1 MRASPFK
8 YTTSALQLEII
19 NKKLFNNFNE
29 DGLKLRHAAK
39 EQKKTLIVIQKLT
52 AIRMKIIPV
61 VNKREETK
69 KMVAIAS

>member
-1 MRASPFK
+1 MKTELEHTHECQPASERAMPASPFK

-39 EQKKTLIVIQKLT
+39 EQKKH
-52 AIRMKIIPV
+52 
-61 VNKREETK
+61 
-69 KMVAIAS
+69 